1 MRNTNTKWLQALA
14 LLAGT
19 IYFFN
24 QLNSKHKFPRWHFK
38 KGHSYLYDYK
48 SEGIVQGSKLST
60 PLKVVMKAELIQYI
74 EAKDK
79 SGWTEEIY
87 FKNIDFVSDPLAL
100 NKWKQDLEQGLIVK
114 KDSRGKVLSWKSITG
129 NRKNPFWKRI
139 LRQTSI
145 ILPTDQ
151 ALNWTSKE
159 FEEDSF
165 KSDYSIV
172 SQTKDEVEIDKS
184 YEYYQGKDHHASKAQ
199 ITVKTPQA
207 KVHYLS
213 VTDTSEKQIGNTSV
227 ISSTTTQLTYLSR
240 DIIKIKKD
248 KTPITILAKDSSQ
261 LKKPKSN
268 PKEVVALISDNMS
281 TRDYVN
287 LKKVLKTTQ
296 DLPQEIRRKYLSLD
310 PESKAFRNITKA
322 LMSVSH
328 EEHLDLL
335 IEALDQNKDSL
346 EVASY
351 LIASISLARHPGKNS
366 VDALEKLADPNDML
380 YKEASLGLGVIADKS
395 SNTNRELSQQILEK
409 RMNRINSS
417 TDQAIIN
424 TELSSIGN
432 MGLKEAKNF
441 LENKLKDE
449 SIMTQIN
456 ALKAMR
462 RIDDSAINE
471 IYLKLLKQDVSSSL
485 KEQASYFLS
494 QRELEEKHLPQLKSM
509 MFEKFNSQIKYNL
522 IRTYLKQAQEKDAKI
537 VISRLL
543 KSESSPNLRK
553 WLEKKYH

>member
-1 MRNTNTKWLQALA
+1 MT
-14 LLAGT
+14 
-19 IYFFN
+19 
-24 QLNSKHKFPRWHFK
+24 FK
-38 KGHSYLYDYK
+38 
-48 SEGIVQGSKLST
+48 
-60 PLKVVMKAELIQYI
+60 
-74 EAKDK
+74 
-79 SGWTEEIY
+79 
-87 FKNIDFVSDPLAL
+87 
-100 NKWKQDLEQGLIVK
+100 
-114 KDSRGKVLSWKSITG
+114 
-129 NRKNPFWKRI
+129 
-139 LRQTSI
+139 
-145 ILPTDQ
+145 
-151 ALNWTSKE
+151 
-159 FEEDSF
+159 
-165 KSDYSIV
+165 
-172 SQTKDEVEIDKS
+172 
-184 YEYYQGKDHHASKAQ
+184 
-199 ITVKTPQA
+199 
-207 KVHYLS
+207 
-213 VTDTSEKQIGNTSV
+213 KQIGNTSV

-248 KTPITILAKDSSQ
+248 KDSDNDTCKDRSQ

-351 LIASISLARHPGKNS
+351 LIASISLARHPSKNS

-417 TDQAIIN
+417 TDQTIIN

-494 QRELEEKHLPQLKSM
+494 QRELERS
-509 MFEKFNSQIKYNL
+509 I
-522 IRTYLKQAQEKDAKI
+522 
-537 VISRLL
+537 
-543 KSESSPNLRK
+543 
-553 WLEKKYH
+553 YHS